1 MEALTMETITNIVI
15 LDNIFI
21 ALFFIVNVIIYIRH
35 RRTSKI
41 IQRNVDRLASILSE
55 DLDKK
60 IGETIDRYYRNKLE
74 KS

>member
-1 MEALTMETITNIVI
+1 METITNIVI